1 MDSASLCSRKR
12 PCDGAVLHPHR
23 EAQQPFRKRGEGM
36 KRRRRGDCKENRDPR
51 DNLQRKSRDRRG
63 AQTRNQFTPTSV
75 FRCGSEIQSCRAE
88 IRVALIRKT
97 RIQTGA
103 SGLDLVQGLTEPQR
117 DQQPAQS
124 TWVRTLSE
132 VRPRSGSMG
141 SIPETRTRRRKK
153 VQPSAFRG
161 RGQLRLSVTRELQQ
175 LIIHIH
181 EARGLMGKSQRS
193 CDSYVKLAVTSD
205 LHRSIRIKTDTVY
218 NNKNPKYERRFKL
231 WIREELI
238 PSRLL
243 VSVFRRPADNRR
255 SQLIGCMSFGIGSLV
270 SSCEPLNG
278 WFYLLAEEYGWSKHL
293 RVTSHRS
300 KPTRSSEEA
309 GVDIRADLRRTPDST
324 PDSDLN
330 HIVDAA
336 ASTSASTASL
346 TKSTF
351 TSATS
356 TSGPKDLIS
365 SLHSEVTSYSS
376 HASTLY
382 TNTNQQYAGRD
393 GSAMQRMEVSIARG
407 KDGFGFTICSDCPV
421 RVQAVDPG
429 GPAHQSG
436 LRQGDSVL
444 QLNGLPVETWKC
456 VDLAHAIRSCQ
467 SQIVLVVWRSLPEVQ
482 SACDAM
488 LRPHAHS
495 ATTGRKLLSHPTH
508 SKQDRKWGQGSGVR
522 ASLGALG
529 SLWRDRKED
538 REEEEEEEDQEM
550 YTPHTTTLK
559 GTRVTSSNGDNYI
572 ILSPVNPEGQLL
584 QPVYHDRTGTI
595 GHLYQTRPRGPN
607 VLHDSCLGSLQRPF
621 TRQISTLP
629 PPLSSTSSAPPR
641 NSGNYQNCTI
651 VQSHVPCS
659 GYGTYVTMA
668 PKTVIFPIFVQP
680 LDLCSPDRTLLMSEE
695 MILHQADLLPA
706 KVTVLIYT
714 DLLLL
719 TREDEAGRCNVLQ
732 SPVFLNTLKLREAL
746 SEPLHLY
753 FLQSAPSRRRL
764 FSLEAFSIEQK
775 VRVSLCLHDN
785 IQLQLITTETTH
797 TQQLSDLPSD
807 FGFLSLGQSDPLYCP
822 SSPYS
827 SLCDSLRPPSPSSY
841 SPSAPFSSST
851 LPPAPVSLLSPYSSS
866 PPSRNIISSAQL
878 LPPPHRPSSTL
889 RSPIWKERAGAE
901 EEEERRKRRREEEE
915 VEERQQGEGE
925 SASETSENAGGV
937 GGRGFLLSPHHFNMN
952 QESDR
957 EEEEEKFIFRPPILR
972 RSLSEGSLLQEPR
985 SPHFLSD
992 STIHRLTRPVN
1003 FDLSPNSSPA
1013 SRAPSPHTLR
1023 KQLTGEGGSLHQML
1037 MLLNRTKAG
1046 EPRNPQ
1052 LKKKTLAADVR
1063 SRLAFLRMWK
1073 NGAGVHGSS
1082 LEKALKNNRPSAK
1095 EVLRWA
1101 ESLESLL
1108 SNQYGLTVFRHFLRS
1123 EFSEENLDFWL
1134 AVERFKK
1141 TRPSNKM
1148 AARAAKIYDH
1158 FISTTAARQVNV
1170 DSAIREATNQSLRLG
1185 VSSASFQLA
1194 QEQIFNL
1201 METDS
1206 YPRFLKSRLYT
1217 QLASHNTE
1225 QRIRPTRDEG
1235 LI

>member
-12 PCDGAVLHPHR
+12 PCDGAVLHLHQ
-23 EAQQPFRKRGEGM
+23 EAQQPFRKRGEG
-36 KRRRRGDCKENRDPR
+36 RRGDCKENRDPR
-51 DNLQRKSRDRRG
+51 DNLQRKRRDRRG
-63 AQTRNQFTPTSV
+63 
-75 FRCGSEIQSCRAE
+75 EIQIRRAE

-97 RIQTGA
+97 RIQTGS
-103 SGLDLVQGLTEPQR
+103 SGLDPVQGLTEPQR

-132 VRPRSGSMG
+132 VRPGSMG

-181 EARGLMGKSQRS
+181 EARGLMGQSQRS
-193 CDSYVKLAVTSD
+193 CDSYVKLALTYD
-205 LHRSIRIKTDTVY
+205 LQRSIRIKTDTVY

-231 WIREELI
+231 WIRGEFM

-243 VSVFRRPADNRR
+243 VSVFRRPADNRCVHLLRR
-255 SQLIGCMSFGIGSLV
+255 SQLIGCMSFRIGSLV

-309 GVDIRADLRRTPDST
+309 CVDIRADLRRTPDST

-336 ASTSASTASL
+336 SSTGASTASL
-346 TKSTF
+346 TKSTS

-382 TNTNQQYAGRD
+382 TNTSQQYAGRD

-467 SQIVLVVWRSLPEVQ
+467 SQIVLVVWRSLPEVR

-488 LRPHAHS
+488 LRPHTHS
-495 ATTGRKLLSHPTH
+495 ATTGRKLLSNPTQ

-572 ILSPVNPEGQLL
+572 ILSPVSTEGQLL
-584 QPVYHDRTGTI
+584 QPVYHDRTGSI

-607 VLHDSCLGSLQRPF
+607 VLHDLCLGSLQRPF

-629 PPLSSTSSAPPR
+629 PPLSSTSSALPR
-641 NSGNYQNCTI
+641 NYGNYQNCTI

-680 LDLCSPDRTLLMSEE
+680 LDLCSPDRALLMSEE

-785 IQLQLITTETTH
+785 IQPQLVTTEATH

-878 LPPPHRPSSTL
+878 LPSPHRPSSTL

-957 EEEEEKFIFRPPILR
+957 DEEEEKFIFRPPVLR
-972 RSLSEGSLLQEPR
+972 RSLSEGSLLREPR

-1003 FDLSPNSSPA
+1003 FDLSPNSSPT

-1037 MLLNRTKAG
+1037 MLLNGTKAG
-1046 EPRNPQ
+1046 EPRNRQ

-1158 FISTTAARQVNV
+1158 FISTTASRQVNV

>member
-12 PCDGAVLHPHR
+12 PCDGAVLHLHQ
-23 EAQQPFRKRGEGM
+23 EAQQPFRKRGEG
-36 KRRRRGDCKENRDPR
+36 RRGDCKENRDPR
-51 DNLQRKSRDRRG
+51 DNLQRKRRDRRG
-63 AQTRNQFTPTSV
+63 AQTTNQFTPTSV
-75 FRCGSEIQSCRAE
+75 FRCGSEIQIRRAE

-97 RIQTGA
+97 RIQTGS
-103 SGLDLVQGLTEPQR
+103 SGLDPVQGLTEPQR

-132 VRPRSGSMG
+132 VRPGSMG

-181 EARGLMGKSQRS
+181 EARGLMGQSQRS
-193 CDSYVKLAVTSD
+193 CDSYVKLALTYD
-205 LHRSIRIKTDTVY
+205 LQRSIRIKTDTVY
-218 NNKNPKYERRFKL
+218 NNKNPKYECRFKL
-231 WIREELI
+231 WIRGEFM

-255 SQLIGCMSFGIGSLV
+255 SQLIGCMSFRIGSLV

-309 GVDIRADLRRTPDST
+309 CVDIRADLRRTPDST

-336 ASTSASTASL
+336 SSTGASTASL
-346 TKSTF
+346 TKSTS

-382 TNTNQQYAGRD
+382 TNTSQQYAGRD
-393 GSAMQRMEVSIARG
+393 GSAMQRME
-407 KDGFGFTICSDCPV
+407 
-421 RVQAVDPG
+421 
-429 GPAHQSG
+429 
-436 LRQGDSVL
+436 
-444 QLNGLPVETWKC
+444 
-456 VDLAHAIRSCQ
+456 
-467 SQIVLVVWRSLPEVQ
+467 
-482 SACDAM
+482 
-488 LRPHAHS
+488 
-495 ATTGRKLLSHPTH
+495 
-508 SKQDRKWGQGSGVR
+508 
-522 ASLGALG
+522 
-529 SLWRDRKED
+529 
-538 REEEEEEEDQEM
+538 
-550 YTPHTTTLK
+550 
-559 GTRVTSSNGDNYI
+559 
-572 ILSPVNPEGQLL
+572 LL
-584 QPVYHDRTGTI
+584 QPVYHDRTGSI

-629 PPLSSTSSAPPR
+629 PPLSSTSSALPR
-641 NSGNYQNCTI
+641 NYGNYQNCTI

-680 LDLCSPDRTLLMSEE
+680 LDLCSPDRALLMSEE

-785 IQLQLITTETTH
+785 IQPQLVTTEATH

-878 LPPPHRPSSTL
+878 LPSPHRPSSTL

-957 EEEEEKFIFRPPILR
+957 DEEEEKFIFRPPVLR
-972 RSLSEGSLLQEPR
+972 RSLSEGSLLREPR

-1003 FDLSPNSSPA
+1003 FDLSPNSSPT

-1037 MLLNRTKAG
+1037 MLLNGTKAG
-1046 EPRNPQ
+1046 EPRNRQ

-1158 FISTTAARQVNV
+1158 FISTTASRQVNV